1 MFTGADNSCIQCT
14 GCAMLSF
21 RTYGLLNVLILLCKY
36 SDLVIQCD
44 HMGHSPE
51 MSSTRK
57 KPKISIRTYF
67 LPFFFIL

>member
-44 HMGHSPE
+44 HMAHVTLCVNHSGLIP
-51 MSSTRK
+51 
-57 KPKISIRTYF
+57 
-67 LPFFFIL
+67 